1 MTVET
6 AYKTMT
12 INMGPQHP
20 STHGVL
26 RLILELEGE
35 TVRKVTPVIGY
46 LHTGMEKICEAKRY
60 QQAIVITDRMD
71 YMNPM
76 GNNLAYVMSVE
87 KLMGMEIPPRAVYI
101 RTLFAELTR
110 INSHLVWLG
119 SHALDLGAM
128 TVFLY
133 CFREREK
140 ILDLFEMAS
149 GQRMM
154 TTYFRVGGLMKDLPE
169 GLEKQC
175 KQFLDEFPD
184 RIDEYEG
191 LLTKNPIWKRRTI
204 GVGKISGED
213 AVDMGLTG
221 PSLRASGVPYDVRKA
236 TPYLIYDKLDF
247 EISRGENGDVYDR
260 YLCRLFEL
268 RESTK
273 ICQQVLAGIPAG
285 PVVVNDAKLWAPPKD
300 VVRKSMEALIHH
312 FILVSEGFPVPA
324 GEAYVPLE
332 SPKGEIGFYVVSDG
346 SNKPYRVKVRPPC
359 FVNLQS
365 VAKMAEGQLV
375 ADVVAVIGSID
386 IVLGEIDR

>member
-6 AYKTMT
+6 AAKTMT

-26 RLILELEGE
+26 RLVLELEGE
-35 TVRKVTPVIGY
+35 TVRKITPVIGY

-60 QQAIVITDRMD
+60 QQAVPVTDRMD
-71 YMNPM
+71 YMNPL

-87 KLMGMEIPPRAVYI
+87 KLMGWEIPPRAVYI

-110 INSHLVWLG
+110 LNSHLVWLAT
-119 SHALDLGAM
+119 HALDMGAM

-133 CFREREK
+133 CWREREK
-140 ILDLFEMAS
+140 LLDLFEMVS

-154 TTYFRVGGLMKDLPE
+154 TTYFRIGGLMKDLPS
-169 GLEKQC
+169 GLEKKC
-175 KQFLDEFPD
+175 KELLDEMPE

-191 LLTKNPIWKRRTI
+191 LLTKNPIWRRRTM

-213 AVDMGLTG
+213 AVDLGLTG

-247 EISRGENGDVYDR
+247 EISGGTVGDVYDR

-285 PVVVNDAKLWAPPKD
+285 PVMVDDPKLWAPPKE
-300 VVRKSMEALIHH
+300 VVRRSMESLIHH
-312 FILVSEGFPVPA
+312 FIVVSEGFPVPA

-365 VAKMAEGQLV
+365 ISKMAEGQLV
-375 ADVVAVIGSID
+375 ADVVAIIGSID
-386 IVLGEIDR
+386 IVLGEVDR